1 LDAQRPTLA
10 PPPFPTRRSSDLAA
24 LTSVDLF
31 LGSRDTGD
39 QFLASVV
46 PGTGA
51 QSNSH
56 AWQVTA
62 SVPDNAGGRD
72 FDLRASRNISFIRD
86 RKSTR
91 LNSSHGSISY
101 AVFC

>member
-1 LDAQRPTLA
+1 LGRGVGVG
-10 PPPFPTRRSSDLAA
+10 AA

-72 FDLRASRNISFIRD
+72 FDLRASRNISFIR
-86 RKSTR
+86 R
-91 LNSSHGSISY
+91 
-101 AVFC
+101 